1 MARFML
7 GRKAQEWRQRL
18 VRSEKSEHSIKE
30 FCRQE
35 GVSPQSFYLWR
46 RRLATQALVSKKPL
60 ARPRDGF
67 RPVRLLPAAN
77 VSVQLPGGTQLA
89 VPLSDPQAL
98 RLVIDTL
105 ARVDADRA
113 GGAAGC

>member
-1 MARFML
+1 MARFMP

-18 VRSEKSEHSIKE
+18 VRSEKSRHSIKE

-46 RRLATQALVSKKPL
+46 GRLAQSTAGKKPP
-60 ARPRDGF
+60 ARRREAF
-67 RPVRLLPAAN
+67 RPVRLMPAAN

-89 VPLSDPQAL
+89 VPVSDPQAL
-98 RLVIDTL
+98 RLVIKTL
-105 ARVDADRA
+105 ARVDANRA
-113 GGAAGC
+113 GGTAGC